1 MRGWLIVLVLLAAG
15 RAEADRVRLK
25 VGTLAIDGSRYML
38 DMTALGKEIER
49 RTAGEVKIVWV
60 SDGQAGDE
68 KEMVDQIRHGALAG
82 GALSETGL
90 IALVPEM
97 SAWQY
102 PGLVTS
108 YDEVDRATAAV
119 DATTRARFAKREVEF
134 LMWADLGFAHLFS
147 TEPTANLRDLL
158 VRASPWLTVP
168 IDGKLTTEITSGRAR
183 AWALPPLY
191 MMAIGAANVKQMTA
205 LRYRYVAGGLV
216 LGDRAWARLD
226 AKQQATVR
234 EVCREWEP
242 KIRAS
247 WRAETERGL
256 AALGKAGVRTYASP
270 QAEVDGFAVASRKSR
285 EAHATGEVAKLTAL
299 IVTAIN
305 SH

>member
-1 MRGWLIVLVLLAAG
+1 MRGWLIVLGLLASG

-38 DMTALGKEIER
+38 DMTALAREIER
-49 RTAGEVKIVWV
+49 RTGGDVQITWI
-60 SDGQAGDE
+60 SGGQAGDE
-68 KEMVDQIRHGALAG
+68 KEMVEQIRHGALAG

-90 IALVPEM
+90 VALVPEM
-97 SAWQY
+97 AAWQY

-119 DATTRARFAKREVEF
+119 DATTRERFARREIQF

-147 TEPTANLRDLL
+147 TEPIPNLRDVL

-168 IDGKLTTEITSGRAR
+168 IDGKLTAEITSSRAR

-191 MMAIGAANVKQMTA
+191 MMAIGAAKVKQMTA
-205 LRYRYVAGGLV
+205 LRYRYVPGALV
-216 LGDRAWARLD
+216 IGDRAWARLST
-226 AKQQATVR
+226 AQQAKVR

-242 KIRAS
+242 KIRTS

-256 AALGKAGVRTYASP
+256 SALAKSGVRTYTSP
-270 QAEVDGFAVASRKSR
+270 ATEIAGFAEASRKSR
-285 EAHATGEVAKLTAL
+285 EAHATGEVAKLAAL
-299 IVTAIN
+299 IVTAIG
-305 SH
+305 SR